1 LQTILAASAL
11 IKARSMTISYNWL
24 SEYLPEKIDPEKLSR
39 ILTSIGLEVESLES
53 YQSIKGG
60 LEGVVVGEVL
70 TCIPHP
76 GADKL
81 KLTTVN
87 IGAESPMNI
96 VCGAPNVAV
105 GQKVLVATVGTTLY
119 NKAGEPL
126 TIKKAKIRGEESSG
140 MLCAED
146 ELGIGESHEGIL
158 VLPQDTKVGTPA
170 VTLYPVYTDYIYE
183 IGLTPNRMDAQ
194 SHMGVARDVT
204 AYLTRHNSGTFKI
217 KLPSVN
223 GFKPDNQDKEID
235 IQILNPELCPRYSG
249 LVITG
254 VTIAPSPQWLQDRLK
269 AIGLRPI
276 NNIVDITNFILH
288 ETGQPLHA
296 FDLAAIKGNQVQVK
310 TLEDGYSFE
319 TLDGKIRSLSKEDLM
334 ICNSDVPMCI
344 AGVFGGKQSGVKD
357 TTTDIF
363 LESAVFNPVSIR
375 KTSVRHGL
383 RTDAAVRFEK
393 GVDISNVIYVIKR
406 AAMMIKEIAG
416 GSISSAINDLY
427 PAPKEKTHVALKYHY
442 LKKLSGKNYHQ
453 DTIVDVLEALG
464 FEKIKEGMDEVWVA
478 VPYSKPDIS
487 LPADIVEEILRI
499 DGLDNIDI
507 PSSITI
513 TPAID
518 QNGLKEDLKEKLA
531 GFLVGRGFN
540 EIMTNSITDS
550 KYYNDETLKS
560 VVKMINNLSADLD
573 VMRPSMIETGLE
585 SLAYNINRKNENLQ
599 FFEFGKTYST
609 TGVGK
614 YFEKEHLAIYITG
627 QNHEDTWQQ
636 KGSAYTIYQAKG
648 LAYALLQLC
657 GFTQI
662 KFQIEPGSGLIEVLA
677 DKKKVIEIQSV
688 AAQTREKF
696 GIKVPVFFL
705 DLDFGT
711 LISLK
716 ETKKITYK
724 EVPKYPTVYRDLALV
739 VDRQV
744 HYDQIQDI
752 IKKTNLPLLR
762 STRLFDVF
770 ENDKLGP
777 GKKSMAINFAF
788 LDEQK
793 TLTDKEIDLMMTKL
807 ITGFEKQ
814 LQAEIRK

>member
-1 LQTILAASAL
+1 
-11 IKARSMTISYNWL
+11 MTISYNWL
-24 SEYLPEKIDPEKLSR
+24 SEYLPEKLDPEKLSR
-39 ILTSIGLEVESLES
+39 ILTSIGLEVESLED

-60 LEGVVVGEVL
+60 LEGIVVGEVL
-70 TCIPHP
+70 TCVPHP

-87 IGAESPMNI
+87 IGQETPLNI
-96 VCGAPNVAV
+96 VCGAPNVAA
-105 GQKVLVATVGTTLY
+105 GQKVLVATIGTTLY
-119 NKAGEPL
+119 NKEGEAL
-126 TIKKAKIRGEESSG
+126 TIKKAKIRDEESMG

-146 ELGIGESHEGIL
+146 ELGLGESHDGIL
-158 VLPQDTKVGTPA
+158 VLPADTKIGIPA
-170 VTLYPVYTDYIYE
+170 TDIFPVYTDHIYE

-217 KLPSVN
+217 KTPSVN
-223 GFKPDNQDKEID
+223 GFKPDSYSHNID
-235 IQILNPELCPRYSG
+235 IQIDNPELCPRYAGIVLSG
-249 LVITG
+249 VKVG
-254 VTIAPSPQWLQDRLK
+254 PSPEWLQQKLK
-269 AIGLRPI
+269 AIGQRPI

-296 FDLAAIKGNQVQVK
+296 FDLAAVTGNQIQVK
-310 TLEDGYSFE
+310 TLDKGYSFE
-319 TLDGKIRSLSKEDLM
+319 TLDGKIRTLSDEDLM
-334 ICNSDVPMCI
+334 ICNSEAPMCI
-344 AGVFGGKQSGVKD
+344 AGVFGGKKSGVKE
-357 TTTDIF
+357 TTTEIF
-363 LESAVFNPVSIR
+363 LESAVFNPTSIR

-383 RTDAAVRFEK
+383 RTDAASRFEK
-393 GVDISNVIYVIKR
+393 GVDISNTVYVLKR
-406 AAMMIKEIAG
+406 AAMMIREIAG
-416 GSISSAINDLY
+416 GQISSEIKDVY
-427 PAPKEKTHVALKYHY
+427 PTPKEKTQVALKYHY

-453 DTIVDVLEALG
+453 DTIINVLEALG

-518 QNGLKEDLKEKLA
+518 ANGLKEDLKEKLA

-550 KYYNDETLKS
+550 KYYNEQTLQS

-585 SLAYNINRKNENLQ
+585 SLSYNINRKNDNLQ

-609 TGVGK
+609 TGVGQ
-614 YFEKEHLAIYITG
+614 YQEKEHLAIYITG
-627 QNHEDTWQQ
+627 KDHEDLWSE
-636 KGSAYTIYQAKG
+636 KGTAYTIYQAKG

-662 KFQIEPGSGLIEVLA
+662 KFTILPESGFIEVAA
-677 DKKKVIEIQSV
+677 DKKKVIEIQTIST
-688 AAQTREKF
+688 AKRERF
-696 GIKVPVFFL
+696 GIKVPVFFV

-716 ETKKITYK
+716 ENKKITYK
-724 EVPKYPTVYRDLALV
+724 EVSKFPTVYRDLALV
-739 VDRQV
+739 LDNSV
-744 HYDQIQDI
+744 HYDQILEV
-752 IKKTNLPLLR
+752 IKKTNLPLLKE
-762 STRLFDVF
+762 TRLFDVF
-770 ENDKLGP
+770 ENDKLGK
-777 GKKSMAINFAF
+777 GKKSLAINFAF

-793 TLTDKEIDLMMTKL
+793 TLTDKEIDHMMIKL

-814 LQAEIRK
+814 LEAEIRK

>member
-1 LQTILAASAL
+1 
-11 IKARSMTISYNWL
+11 MTISYNWL
-24 SEYLPEKIDPEKLSR
+24 SEYLPEKIDPEKLSK
-39 ILTSIGLEVESLES
+39 ILTSIGLEVESLET
-53 YQSIKGG
+53 YQNIKGG
-60 LEGVVVGEVL
+60 LEGIVVGEVL
-70 TCIPHP
+70 TCEPHP

-87 IGAESPMNI
+87 IGQDTALNI
-96 VCGAPNVAV
+96 VCGAPNVAA

-119 NKAGEPL
+119 NKEGEPL
-126 TIKKAKIRGEESSG
+126 TIKKAKIRGEESFG

-158 VLPQDTKVGTPA
+158 VLPSDTKVGTPA
-170 VTLYPVYTDYIYE
+170 ASLFPIYTDFLYE

-204 AYLTRHNSGTFKI
+204 AYLTRHNSGSFKI
-217 KLPSVN
+217 KTPSVN
-223 GFKPDNQDKEID
+223 SFKPDSQEISID
-235 IQILNPELCPRYSG
+235 IQILNPELCPRYAG

-254 VTIAPSPQWLQDRLK
+254 LTVAPSPDWLQQKLR
-269 AIGLRPI
+269 AIGQRPI

-296 FDLAAIKGNQVQVK
+296 FDLLAVKGNQIQVK
-310 TLEDGYSFE
+310 TLEKGYSFE
-319 TLDGKIRSLSKEDLM
+319 TLDGKIRTLSEEDLM
-334 ICNSDVPMCI
+334 ICNSEVPMCM

-357 TTTDIF
+357 STTAIF

-383 RTDAAVRFEK
+383 RTDAATRFEK
-393 GVDISNVIYVIKR
+393 GVDISNVIYVLKR

-416 GSISSAINDLY
+416 GQISSAIKDVY

-453 DTIVDVLEALG
+453 DTILDVLEALG

-518 QNGLKEDLKEKLA
+518 ANGLKEDLREKLA

-550 KYYNDETLKS
+550 KYYSAETLQS

-627 QNHEDTWQQ
+627 KDHEDTWRE

-648 LAYALLQLC
+648 LAYSLLQLC
-657 GFTQI
+657 GFSQI
-662 KFQIEPGSGLIEVLA
+662 KFQVQPDTGLIEVSA
-677 DKKKVIEIQSV
+677 DKKKLIEIQMV
-688 AAQTREKF
+688 ASSKREQF
-696 GIKVPVFFL
+696 GIKAPVYFI

-716 ETKKITYK
+716 ENKKITYK
-724 EVPKYPTVYRDLALV
+724 EVSKYPTVYRDLALV
-739 VDRQV
+739 LDSNV
-744 HYDQIQDI
+744 HYEQIQEVI
-752 IKKTNLPLLR
+752 RKTNLPLLK

-770 ENDKLGP
+770 ENEKLGK

-793 TLTDKEIDLMMTKL
+793 TLTDKEIDQMMTKL
-807 ITGFEKQ
+807 ISGFEKQ

>member
-1 LQTILAASAL
+1 
-11 IKARSMTISYNWL
+11 MTISYNWL
-24 SEYLPEKIDPEKLSR
+24 SEYLPEKLDPEKLSR

-60 LEGVVVGEVL
+60 LEGIVVGEVL
-70 TCIPHP
+70 TCVPHP

-87 IGAESPMNI
+87 IGQDAPLNI
-96 VCGAPNVAV
+96 VCGAPNVAA
-105 GQKVLVATVGTTLY
+105 GQKVLVATIGTTLY
-119 NKAGEPL
+119 NKEGEAL
-126 TIKKAKIRGEESSG
+126 TIKKAKIRGEESMG

-146 ELGIGESHEGIL
+146 ELGLGESHDGIL
-158 VLPQDTKVGTPA
+158 VLPADTKIGIPA
-170 VTLYPVYTDYIYE
+170 TDIFQVYTDHIYE

-217 KLPSVN
+217 KTPSVN
-223 GFKPDNQDKEID
+223 GFKPDSQNHDID
-235 IQILNPELCPRYSG
+235 IQIENPDLCPRY
-249 LVITG
+249 TG
-254 VTIAPSPQWLQDRLK
+254 VVLTGVKVGPSPEWLQQKLK
-269 AIGLRPI
+269 AIGQRPI

-296 FDLAAIKGNQVQVK
+296 FDLTAVTGNQIRVK
-310 TLEDGYSFE
+310 TLDKGYSFE
-319 TLDGKIRSLSKEDLM
+319 TLDGKIRTLSDEDLM
-334 ICNSDVPMCI
+334 ICNSEAPMCI
-344 AGVFGGKQSGVKD
+344 AGVFGGKKSGVKD
-357 TTTDIF
+357 TTTAIF
-363 LESAVFNPVSIR
+363 LESAVFNPTSIR

-383 RTDAAVRFEK
+383 RTDAATRFEK
-393 GVDISNVIYVIKR
+393 GVDISNTVYVLKR

-416 GSISSAINDLY
+416 GQVSSEIKDVY
-427 PAPKEKTHVALKYHY
+427 PTPKEKTHVALKYHY

-453 DTIVDVLEALG
+453 DTIINVLEALG
-464 FEKIKEGMDEVWVA
+464 FEKIKEGLDEVWVA

-518 QNGLKEDLKEKLA
+518 ANGLKEDLKEKLA

-550 KYYNDETLKS
+550 KYYNEETLQS

-573 VMRPSMIETGLE
+573 IMRPSMIETGLE
-585 SLAYNINRKNENLQ
+585 SLAYNINRKNDNLQ

-609 TGVGK
+609 TGVGQ
-614 YFEKEHLAIYITG
+614 YQEKEHLAVYITG
-627 QNHEDTWQQ
+627 KDHEDLWSE
-636 KGSAYTIYQAKG
+636 KGTAYTVYQAKG
-648 LAYALLQLC
+648 LAFALLQLC

-662 KFQIEPGSGLIEVLA
+662 KFTIQPESGIIEVSA
-677 DKKKVIEIQSV
+677 DKKKVIEIQTIST
-688 AAQTREKF
+688 AKRERF
-696 GIKVPVFFL
+696 GIKVPVFFV

-716 ETKKITYK
+716 ENKKITYK
-724 EVPKYPTVYRDLALV
+724 EVSKYPTVYRDLALV
-739 VDRQV
+739 LESNVQ
-744 HYDQIQDI
+744 YDQILEV

-762 STRLFDVF
+762 ETRLFDVF
-770 ENDKLGP
+770 ENDKLGK
-777 GKKSMAINFAF
+777 GKKSVAINFAF

-793 TLTDKEIDLMMTKL
+793 TLTDKEIDHMMVKL

-814 LQAEIRK
+814 LAAEIRK

>member
-1 LQTILAASAL
+1 
-11 IKARSMTISYNWL
+11 MTISYNWL

-60 LEGVVVGEVL
+60 LNGIVVGEVL
-70 TCIPHP
+70 TCVPHP

-87 IGAESPMNI
+87 IGQETPLNI
-96 VCGAPNVAV
+96 VCGAPNVAA
-105 GQKVLVATVGTTLY
+105 GQKVLVAPVGTTLY
-119 NKAGEPL
+119 NKDAEPL
-126 TIKKAKIRGEESSG
+126 TIKKAKIRGEESMG

-146 ELGIGESHEGIL
+146 ELGLGESHEGIV
-158 VLPQDTKVGTPA
+158 VLPADTKTGTPA
-170 VTLYPVYTDYIYE
+170 ADIYPVYTDYIYE

-194 SHMGVARDVT
+194 SHMGVARDVA
-204 AYLTRHNSGTFKI
+204 AYLTRHNSGTYKI
-217 KLPSVN
+217 KTPSVN
-223 GFKPDNQDKEID
+223 AFKPDNQTHDID
-235 IQILNPELCPRYSG
+235 IQIENPALCPRYTG
-249 LVITG
+249 LVLSNVKVG
-254 VTIAPSPQWLQDRLK
+254 PSPEWLQQKLK
-269 AIGLRPI
+269 AIGQRPI

-296 FDLAAIKGNQVQVK
+296 FDLKAVTGGQIRVK
-310 TLEDGYSFE
+310 TLEKGYSFE
-319 TLDGKIRSLSKEDLM
+319 TLDGKIRTLSDEDLM
-334 ICNSDVPMCI
+334 ICNSQAPMCI
-344 AGVFGGKQSGVKD
+344 AGVFGGKQSGVKE
-357 TTTDIF
+357 TTTEIF
-363 LESAVFNPVSIR
+363 LESAVFDPTSIR

-383 RTDAAVRFEK
+383 RTDAATRFEK
-393 GVDISNVIYVIKR
+393 GVDISNAVYVLKR
-406 AAMMIKEIAG
+406 AALMIREIAG
-416 GSISSAINDLY
+416 GQISSEIKDIY

-453 DTIVDVLEALG
+453 DTIIDVLEALG

-518 QNGLKEDLKEKLA
+518 ANGLKEDLREKLA

-550 KYYNDETLKS
+550 KYYNEETLQS

-573 VMRPSMIETGLE
+573 IMRPSMIETGLE
-585 SLAYNINRKNENLQ
+585 SLAYNINRKNDNLQ

-614 YFEKEHLAIYITG
+614 YQEKEHLAIYITG
-627 QNHEDTWQQ
+627 KDHEDIWSE

-657 GFTQI
+657 GFIQI
-662 KFQIEPGSGLIEVLA
+662 KFSVHPETGIIEVSA
-677 DKKKVIEIQSV
+677 DKKKVIEIQSID
-688 AAQTREKF
+688 RSKRDRF
-696 GIKVPVFFL
+696 GIKAPVFFV

-716 ETKKITYK
+716 ENKKITYK
-724 EVPKYPTVYRDLALV
+724 EVSKYPTVYRDLALV
-739 VDRQV
+739 LDNSIQ
-744 HYDQIQDI
+744 YDQILEV

-762 STRLFDVF
+762 GTRLFDVF
-770 ENDKLGP
+770 ENDKLGK

-793 TLTDKEIDLMMTKL
+793 TLTDKEIDQMMAKL
-807 ITGFEKQ
+807 IAGFEKQ

>member
-1 LQTILAASAL
+1 
-11 IKARSMTISYNWL
+11 MTISYNWL
-24 SEYLPEKIDPEKLSR
+24 SEYLPENLDPEKLSR
-39 ILTSIGLEVESLES
+39 ILTSIGLEVESLED

-60 LEGVVVGEVL
+60 LEGIVVGEVL
-70 TCIPHP
+70 TCVPHP

-87 IGAESPMNI
+87 IGQETPLNI
-96 VCGAPNVAV
+96 VCGAPNVAA
-105 GQKVLVATVGTTLY
+105 GQKVLVATIGTTLY
-119 NKAGEPL
+119 NKEGEAL
-126 TIKKAKIRGEESSG
+126 TIKKAKIRGEESMG

-146 ELGIGESHEGIL
+146 ELGLGESHDGIL
-158 VLPQDTKVGTPA
+158 VLPADTKIGTPA
-170 VTLYPVYTDYIYE
+170 TDIFPVYTDHIYE

-217 KLPSVN
+217 KTPSVN
-223 GFKPDNQDKEID
+223 GFKPDSQSYNID
-235 IQILNPELCPRYSG
+235 IQIENPDLCPRYAGIVLSDVKVG
-249 LVITG
+249 
-254 VTIAPSPQWLQDRLK
+254 PSPEWLQQKLK
-269 AIGLRPI
+269 AIGQRPI

-296 FDLAAIKGNQVQVK
+296 FDLTAVTGNQIRVK
-310 TLEDGYSFE
+310 TLDKGYSFE
-319 TLDGKIRSLSKEDLM
+319 TLDGKIRTLSDEDLM
-334 ICNSDVPMCI
+334 ICNSEAPMCI
-344 AGVFGGKQSGVKD
+344 AGIFGGKKSGVKE
-357 TTTDIF
+357 TTTEIF
-363 LESAVFNPVSIR
+363 LESAVFNPTSIR

-383 RTDAAVRFEK
+383 RTDAAARFEK
-393 GVDISNVIYVIKR
+393 GVDISNTVYVLKR
-406 AAMMIKEIAG
+406 AAMMIREIAG
-416 GSISSAINDLY
+416 GQISSEIKDVY
-427 PAPKEKTHVALKYHY
+427 PTPKEKTHVALKYHY

-453 DTIVDVLEALG
+453 DTIINILEALG

-518 QNGLKEDLKEKLA
+518 ANGLKEDLKEKLA

-550 KYYNDETLKS
+550 KYYDEQVLQS

-585 SLAYNINRKNENLQ
+585 SLSYNINRKNDNLQ

-609 TGVGK
+609 TGVGQ
-614 YFEKEHLAIYITG
+614 YQEKEHLAIYITG
-627 QNHEDTWQQ
+627 KDHEDLWSE
-636 KGSAYTIYQAKG
+636 KGTAYTIYQAKG

-662 KFQIEPGSGLIEVLA
+662 KFTIQPESGIIEVSA
-677 DKKKVIEIQSV
+677 DKKKVIEIQTIST
-688 AAQTREKF
+688 AKRERF
-696 GIKVPVFFL
+696 GIKVPVFFV

-716 ETKKITYK
+716 ENKKITYK
-724 EVPKYPTVYRDLALV
+724 EVSKYPTVYRDLALV
-739 VDRQV
+739 LDSNV
-744 HYDQIQDI
+744 HYDQILEV
-752 IKKTNLPLLR
+752 IKKTNLPLLKE
-762 STRLFDVF
+762 TRLFDVF
-770 ENDKLGP
+770 ENDKLGK
-777 GKKSMAINFAF
+777 GKKSLAINFAF

-793 TLTDKEIDLMMTKL
+793 TLTDKEIDHMMIKL

-814 LQAEIRK
+814 LEAEIRK